1 MNNLKLLKAQ
11 AKLALTEVEPRL
23 ELSIVNYITALEK
36 QIEKLEKQIEL
47 DVNYEMWL
55 RKR

>member
-1 MNNLKLLKAQ
+1 MNNLKILKAQ
-11 AKLALTEVEPRL
+11 AKLALTKVEPRL

>member
-1 MNNLKLLKAQ
+1 MNNIKILKAQ

-23 ELSIVNYITALEK
+23 ELAIVNYITALEK